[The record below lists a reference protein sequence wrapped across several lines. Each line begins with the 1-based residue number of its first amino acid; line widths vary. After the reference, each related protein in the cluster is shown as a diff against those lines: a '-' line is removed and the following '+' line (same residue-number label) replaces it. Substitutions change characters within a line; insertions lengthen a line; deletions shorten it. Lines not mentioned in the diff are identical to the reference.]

1 MYMTDSMLLQLLW
14 VSVHIYTCVWLW
26 QRHCLFIVKE
36 KQDSMISLK
45 KKIGQTNTNKLF
57 PK

>member
-1 MYMTDSMLLQLLW
+1 
-14 VSVHIYTCVWLW
+14 
-26 QRHCLFIVKE
+26 VKE